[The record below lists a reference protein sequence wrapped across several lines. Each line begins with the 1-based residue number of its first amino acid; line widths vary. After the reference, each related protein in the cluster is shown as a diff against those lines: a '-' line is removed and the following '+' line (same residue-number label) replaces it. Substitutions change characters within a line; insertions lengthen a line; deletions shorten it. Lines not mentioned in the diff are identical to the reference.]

1 MDKRKANTNVKTT
14 MDFFKQK
21 RAKANNKKLFSHIEI
36 NGNIKSSTATS
47 SDFNSTMQG
56 IYKSDIFQ
64 IDSYLT
70 KIKQILMYF
79 SETRENL
86 LLYNKDFN
94 AKINAIKENFNKD
107 TKDLIAT
114 NRINSLNINYLFKEF
129 KCNDKDTLISDM
141 AYENFTLKLL
151 LDKLDD
157 LFFLI
162 NVKLFDSQ
170 MKFSKNYKNNMSQIV
185 NVKYVCETLTNEN
198 FNLDSS
204 INSRFKS
211 TFNMSEIDGL
221 EKGLLPMSHMNSKN
235 LENIINEVEETKEKE
250 EKTIKESKK
259 SQSGVNTT
267 KKSMDGPSVTHDFK
281 EISSEICND
290 ITSKI
295 NEMKKFSD
303 FLNFDYDQDDFF
315 KELFDKIRELFYVYN
330 KHMFDPIVDLINTK
344 FQVKSDLSN
353 KVQIVLKNEVNDCYE
368 NVILMRKV
376 LEDNFKENQTK
387 ISELTNEKTIYE
399 NKYKELETKYNKQ
412 QKTLEEIGNRDYSNY
427 YKEMKESNDL
437 FLKEFEKIEKQRN
450 EKLYEQYEKQ
460 LEKNKLLK
468 KEIKDNQSEIF
479 ALKKKI
485 DNLNSVKDK
494 TGDDY
499 INALQ
504 EQFEDAKESFKEE
517 ISNLT
522 DEFYKKRNEMKQKCT
537 ALENENRHLKGIQA
551 SIIKKLDTMES
562 LFSK

>member
-1 MDKRKANTNVKTT
+1 MDKKKTNVKTT

-21 RAKANNKKLFSHIEI
+21 RAKENVKKQLSSTEKNI
-36 NGNIKSSTATS
+36 NSNSSSTAS
-47 SDFNSTMQG
+47 SEFNSTIQTA
-56 IYKSDIFQ
+56 YKSDIFQ
-64 IDSYLT
+64 IESYLI
-70 KIKQILMYF
+70 KIKEILVNF
-79 SETRENL
+79 SEKRENL
-86 LLYNKDFN
+86 TLYNKDFN
-94 AKINAIKENFNKD
+94 KKIDKIKEYLNKD
-107 TKDLIAT
+107 TKDLIAV
-114 NRINSLNINYLFKEF
+114 NRMNSLNINYLFKEY
-129 KCNDKDTLISDM
+129 KCNDKDTLISDI

-162 NVKLFDSQ
+162 NLKMFDSQ
-170 MKFSKNYKNNMSQIV
+170 KFSKNYQDNNISQIINV
-185 NVKYVCETLTNEN
+185 NYFCENLTNINEA
-198 FNLDSS
+198 FKLDSS
-204 INSRFKS
+204 MKS
-211 TFNMSEIDGL
+211 KEEDEAKIESVNNKNATNIS
-221 EKGLLPMSHMNSKN
+221 SKN
-235 LENIINEVEETKEKE
+235 SFGD
-250 EKTIKESKK
+250 IKISSE
-259 SQSGVNTT
+259 
-267 KKSMDGPSVTHDFK
+267 PK
-281 EISSEICND
+281 EISIEIVND

-303 FLNFDYDQDDFF
+303 FLNFDYDQDEFF
-315 KELFDKIRELFYVYN
+315 REIFEKIRELFYIYN

-353 KVQIVLKNEVNDCYE
+353 KVQIVLKNEVNDCFE
-368 NVILMRKV
+368 NVTLMRKV
-376 LEDNFKENQTK
+376 LEDNFKENQNK
-387 ISELTNEKTIYE
+387 ITELNNEKRIIE
-399 NKYKELETKYNKQ
+399 NKYKELETKFNKQ

-427 YKEMKESNDL
+427 YKQMKESNEL

-494 TGDDY
+494 TEDDY